1 LFAVQEFRMMDKDV
15 LYISNSDSVEL
26 VKFLDV
32 LNSVTST
39 VRGVSNDALDTR
51 DAVRDLGN

>member
-1 LFAVQEFRMMDKDV
+1 MTDKDV
-15 LYISNSDSVEL
+15 MYISNAHTVEL
-26 VKFLDV
+26 VKFLDI

-51 DAVRDLGN
+51 DAVQDLGN